1 MPLVPVDVN
10 VGPFSR
16 RFNADDS
23 PAGGLP
29 QSPDP
34 MQHSE
39 QLSLLRRGLLV
50 LLTIGAA
57 GLVSELVL
65 LEHYEDPPQFI
76 PFVLLSTTL
85 LTTAWHWWDGQKR
98 SLRVFQAV
106 MLLLVIAGPVGMF
119 LHLKGNYA
127 MDREFDPSLLGLDLW
142 LSVIRG
148 EAPALAPGTL
158 VQFGLLG
165 LLYAY
170 KHPALSSKDS

>member
-1 MPLVPVDVN
+1 
-10 VGPFSR
+10 
-16 RFNADDS
+16 
-23 PAGGLP
+23 
-29 QSPDP
+29 
-34 MQHSE
+34 MQQSE

-57 GLVSELVL
+57 GLVGELVL
-65 LEHYEDPPQFI
+65 LEHYEDTAQLI
-76 PFVLLSTTL
+76 PFGLLAITL

-106 MLLLVIAGPVGMF
+106 MLLLVIAGPLGMF
-119 LHLKGNYA
+119 LHLKGNYE